1 VIQRSEQK
9 QARLEFLTALGR
21 KLELLGFSTMTR
33 EQCYYRDNGSGKWVL
48 HIAFIPHAQ
57 DIDLTAD
64 IAIRIGAVEDLVN
77 QYDTKLSPQEKRNS
91 MTLGGELGNLSV
103 GKNIRFTIDYATS
116 ISTICDQVLEQFE
129 VVGIPLLHRYSD
141 IGEVHRLLSSSD
153 RTDTV
158 LCPFK
163 GPRYMRAVAAASI
176 LGTDISINALIR
188 QFDAELAQDRDLY
201 QADFRTMSKALFPA
215 SL

>member
-64 IAIRIGAVEDLVN
+64 IAIRIGAVEDL
-77 QYDTKLSPQEKRNS
+77 
-91 MTLGGELGNLSV
+91 GNLC
-103 GKNIRFTIDYATS
+103 TS
-116 ISTICDQVLEQFE
+116 SAST
-129 VVGIPLLHRYSD
+129 
-141 IGEVHRLLSSSD
+141 
-153 RTDTV
+153 
-158 LCPFK
+158 
-163 GPRYMRAVAAASI
+163 A
-176 LGTDISINALIR
+176 
-188 QFDAELAQDRDLY
+188 
-201 QADFRTMSKALFPA
+201 
-215 SL
+215 